1 MSCIC
6 DVSTTG
12 LSNLFCERVT
22 KLSMNFKEIISRDYG
37 NSEKQNK
44 VLEPSIIIIN
54 YCIIITIIINA
65 HYNYIVELMHSTV
78 IFLNTGSS
86 RNTIRKKI

>member
-1 MSCIC
+1 MSSFFMPDTWEMSSLC

-12 LSNLFCERVT
+12 LSNLFWERVT

-37 NSEKQNK
+37 NIEEQNK

-54 YCIIITIIINA
+54 YCIIITIIIIIIIT
-65 HYNYIVELMHSTV
+65 HYNYIV
-78 IFLNTGSS
+78 
-86 RNTIRKKI
+86 